1 MYSTWVFHK
10 HMQEEACLE
19 KALVERL
26 QKMKYTITTAE
37 SCTGGLVSATLVNV
51 PGASCVLQEAYITYS
66 NEAKERL
73 LGVSKETLS
82 QFGAVSEQTAHE
94 MAEGAARVAHADVAL
109 STTGIAG
116 PDGGTEDK
124 PVGLVYIACSV
135 RGKTYVKECRF
146 SGTRQENRTNTVQEV
161 LRLALEVLVEQE
173 PEADEK

>member
-1 MYSTWVFHK
+1 
-10 HMQEEACLE
+10 
-19 KALVERL
+19 
-26 QKMKYTITTAE
+26 
-37 SCTGGLVSATLVNV
+37 
-51 PGASCVLQEAYITYS
+51 
-66 NEAKERL
+66 
-73 LGVSKETLS
+73 
-82 QFGAVSEQTAHE
+82 